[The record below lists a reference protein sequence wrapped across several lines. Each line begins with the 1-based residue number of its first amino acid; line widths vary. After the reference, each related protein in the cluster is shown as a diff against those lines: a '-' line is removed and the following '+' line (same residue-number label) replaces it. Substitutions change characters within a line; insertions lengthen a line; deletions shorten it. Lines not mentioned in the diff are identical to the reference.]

1 MSLPWPE
8 RATSFDAR
16 HYLLRAS
23 FNTDADRD
31 ERSYPLTI
39 PAVRDVER
47 IEFHPK
53 VTFFVGENGSGKS
66 TIIEALAVLMG
77 LNAEGGTENF
87 NFATRASHSSLAG
100 MLRPVRGAKR
110 PKKRFFLRAESYFNL
125 ATNIEHLDAEPGL
138 GARIIGAYGGRSLH
152 EQSHGESF
160 MALMEHR
167 FGANGL
173 YILDE
178 PEAALSPQRQ
188 LAMLVRMHDLIGA
201 NSQFIIATHSPL
213 LMAYPDATIYQ
224 LGDTGIEPVALRDID
239 HFRITIDTLRDPEAR
254 MARLLRD

>member
-53 VTFFVGENGSGKS
+53 VTFVVGENGSGKS

-87 NFATRASHSSLAG
+87 VFSTRTSHSSLAG

-110 PKKRFFLRAESYFNL
+110 PKNRFFLRAESYFNL
-125 ATNIEHLDAEPGL
+125 ATTIEQLDEEPG
-138 GARIIGAYGGRSLH
+138 GGKIIDSYGGRSLH

-188 LAMLVRMHDLIGA
+188 LAMLVRMHDLIAA

-224 LGDTGIEPVALRDID
+224 LGDTGIEPVALRDTD
-239 HFRITIDTLRDPEAR
+239 HYRITVDTLRDPEAR
-254 MARLLRD
+254 MARLLCD